1 MLAANTGL
9 VVVGN
14 AEVCGNDPGPVVV
27 VVVGGTVVVVV
38 GVVVVV
44 DTTVVV
50 PALWPVGPRAAE
62 WLLPPPWARTKPTA
76 AAATQANKSTT
87 ALLRRTDLDWRRLT
101 GTWIS
106 NRMVA
111 HCRRARL
118 RRWSRQVGT
127 TSLPIASE
135 GTGRSGATATV
146 GGEALADSSEQAH
159 AFEVELS
166 QSVPHFASHPARRK
180 ARPSE
185 L

>member
-1 MLAANTGL
+1 M
-9 VVVGN
+9 
-14 AEVCGNDPGPVVV
+14 
-27 VVVGGTVVVVV
+27 TVVVVV

-146 GGEALADSSEQAH
+146 GGRSIGGFERAGARLRGRIVAKRPAFRQSPRPPEGSTLRAVSAPLVREIGVPLAADRLQSALEC
-159 AFEVELS
+159 
-166 QSVPHFASHPARRK
+166 HF
-180 ARPSE
+180 
-185 L
+185 